1 MKRLIMLWLALALF
15 IPSALAGV
23 EFSPQLFEEL
33 ARSVNKVPE
42 IEIPAYE
49 RFVLDNGLVVY
60 LVEDHSLPLI
70 EVTGFI
76 KGGRA
81 HETKDV
87 AGISSFLTDMMT
99 TGTQNRSEEALDK
112 YKELYGLSFSMGVK
126 RDYFTLR
133 GSALIQD
140 KGYLLELM
148 ADVLMNPKFDAPY
161 YQRKLMELY
170 QGLSMARTQDPA
182 LVDMIFY
189 RHLYGDH
196 PYSFDADIDLITA
209 AAQNYTPARLM
220 KYYKEAVAPNMTI
233 MAFAGDFSA
242 KAMKKE
248 IEKAFGTWEKAP
260 VTLPHQ
266 KSMAPRD
273 EYGKVYIINKPDAT
287 QAKFKMGFDLFTH
300 DYPEDTEFRVANMV
314 YGSGS
319 FECRLMDT
327 LRVQKGYAYDA
338 RSTYNAN
345 KLGGEYVVTTE
356 VKPESALDTYQT
368 IIGEMDKILDRAE
381 PITKDELFKTVN
393 FFNALLPKFYVE
405 KIDVIE
411 SVVLSV
417 EIWGESANKV
427 NENIKRYNNMTAET
441 AQRIF
446 EKNLDP
452 DRFLTVI
459 LGQKE
464 KLVPQFEEAG
474 IPVEVI
480 EM

>member
-1 MKRLIMLWLALALF
+1 MKRLMILSLTLAFF
-15 IPSALAGV
+15 IPSVMAGV
-23 EFSPQLFEEL
+23 EFSPKLFEDL
-33 ARSVNKVPE
+33 AQSVNKVPE
-42 IEIPAYE
+42 IKIPAYE
-49 RFVLDNGLVVY
+49 RFVMDNGLIIY
-60 LVEDHSLPLI
+60 LVEDHSLPII

-81 HETKDV
+81 HETKDI
-87 AGISSFLTDMMT
+87 AGISAFLTDMMT
-99 TGTQNRSEEALDK
+99 TGTQNRTEEALDQ

-126 RDYFTLR
+126 RDYLTL
-133 GSALIQD
+133 GGNALVQD
-140 KGYLLELM
+140 KGHLMDLM
-148 ADVLMNPKFDAPY
+148 ADILMNPKFDAPY

-170 QGLSMARTQDPA
+170 QGLSMSRTQDPA

-196 PYSFDADIDLITA
+196 PYSYDTDIDLITA

-220 KYYKEAVAPNMTI
+220 DYYRESVAPNMTI
-233 MAFAGDFSA
+233 IAFSGDFSA
-242 KAMKKE
+242 KEMKRE
-248 IEKAFGTWEKAP
+248 IEKAFGKWEKAP

-266 KSMAPRD
+266 KSIAPKD
-273 EYGKVYIINKPDAT
+273 EYGKIYIINKPDAT

-300 DYPEDTEFRVANMV
+300 DYPEDMEFRIANMV
-314 YGSGS
+314 YGSGA
-319 FECRLMDT
+319 FECRLMDS
-327 LRVQKGYAYDA
+327 LRVKKGYAYDA

-356 VKPESALDTYQT
+356 VKPESALDTYET
-368 IIGEMDKILDRAE
+368 IIGEMDKILDRAQ

-393 FFNALLPKFYVE
+393 FFNALMPKFYVE
-405 KIDVIE
+405 KINVIE
-411 SVVLSV
+411 SVILSV
-417 EIWGESANKV
+417 EIWGESADRV
-427 NENIKRYNNMTAET
+427 NENIKRYNSMSAEM
-441 AQRIF
+441 AQRVF

-452 DRFLTVI
+452 DRFITVI

-464 KLVPQFEEAG
+464 KIVPQFEKAG

>member
-1 MKRLIMLWLALALF
+1 MKRLMILSLTLAFF
-15 IPSALAGV
+15 IPSVMAGV
-23 EFSPQLFEEL
+23 EFSPKLFEDL
-33 ARSVNKVPE
+33 AQSVNKVPE
-42 IEIPAYE
+42 IKIPAYE
-49 RFVLDNGLVVY
+49 RFVMDNGLIIY
-60 LVEDHSLPLI
+60 LVEDHSLPII

-81 HETKDV
+81 HETKDI
-87 AGISSFLTDMMT
+87 AGISAFLTDMMT
-99 TGTQNRSEEALDK
+99 TGTQNRTEEALDQ
-112 YKELYGLSFSMGVK
+112 YKELYGLSFFMGVK
-126 RDYFTLR
+126 RDYLTL
-133 GSALIQD
+133 GGNALVQD
-140 KGYLLELM
+140 KGHLLDLM
-148 ADVLMNPKFDAPY
+148 ADILMNPKFDAPY

-170 QGLSMARTQDPA
+170 QGLSMSRTQDPA

-196 PYSFDADIDLITA
+196 PYSYDTDIDLITA

-220 KYYKEAVAPNMTI
+220 DYYRESVAPNMTI
-233 MAFAGDFSA
+233 IAFSGDFSA
-242 KAMKKE
+242 KEMKRE
-248 IEKAFGTWEKAP
+248 IEKAFGKWEKAP

-266 KSMAPRD
+266 KSIAPKD
-273 EYGKVYIINKPDAT
+273 EYGKIYIINKPDAT

-300 DYPEDTEFRVANMV
+300 DYPEDMEFRIANMV
-314 YGSGS
+314 YGSGA

-327 LRVQKGYAYDA
+327 LRVKKGYAYDA

-356 VKPESALDTYQT
+356 VKPESALDTYET
-368 IIGEMDKILDRAE
+368 IIGEMDKILDRAQ

-393 FFNALLPKFYVE
+393 FFNALMPKFYVE
-405 KIDVIE
+405 KINVIE
-411 SVVLSV
+411 SVILSV
-417 EIWGESANKV
+417 EIWGESANRV
-427 NENIKRYNNMTAET
+427 NENIKRYNNMSAEM
-441 AQRIF
+441 AQRVF

-452 DRFLTVI
+452 DRFITVI

-464 KLVPQFEEAG
+464 KIVPQFEKAG

>member
-1 MKRLIMLWLALALF
+1 MKRLMILSLTLAFF
-15 IPSALAGV
+15 IPSVMAGV
-23 EFSPQLFEEL
+23 EFSPKLFEDL
-33 ARSVNKVPE
+33 AQSVNKVPE
-42 IEIPAYE
+42 IKIPAYE
-49 RFVLDNGLVVY
+49 RFVMDNGLIIY
-60 LVEDHSLPLI
+60 LVEDHSLPII
-70 EVTGFI
+70 EATGFI

-81 HETKDV
+81 HETKDI
-87 AGISSFLTDMMT
+87 AGISAFLTDMMT
-99 TGTQNRSEEALDK
+99 TGTQNRTEETLDQ
-112 YKELYGLSFSMGVK
+112 YKELYGLSFFMGVK
-126 RDYFTLR
+126 RDYLTL
-133 GSALIQD
+133 GGNALVQD
-140 KGYLLELM
+140 KGHLLDLM
-148 ADVLMNPKFDAPY
+148 ADILMNPKFDAPY

-170 QGLSMARTQDPA
+170 QGLSMSRTQDPA

-196 PYSFDADIDLITA
+196 PYSYDTDIDLITA

-220 KYYKEAVAPNMTI
+220 DYYRESVAPNMTI
-233 MAFAGDFSA
+233 IAFSGDFSA
-242 KAMKKE
+242 KEMKRE
-248 IEKAFGTWEKAP
+248 IEKAFGKWEKAP

-266 KSMAPRD
+266 KSIAPKD
-273 EYGKVYIINKPDAT
+273 EYGKIYIINKPDAT

-300 DYPEDTEFRVANMV
+300 DYPEDMEFRIANMV
-314 YGSGS
+314 YGSGA

-327 LRVQKGYAYDA
+327 LRVKKGYAYDA

-356 VKPESALDTYQT
+356 VKPESALDTYET
-368 IIGEMDKILDRAE
+368 IIGEMDKILDRAQ

-393 FFNALLPKFYVE
+393 FFNALMPKFYVE
-405 KIDVIE
+405 KINVIE

-417 EIWGESANKV
+417 EIWGESADRV
-427 NENIKRYNNMTAET
+427 NENIKRYNNMSAEM
-441 AQRIF
+441 AQRVF

-452 DRFLTVI
+452 DRFITVI

-464 KLVPQFEEAG
+464 KIVPQFEKAG